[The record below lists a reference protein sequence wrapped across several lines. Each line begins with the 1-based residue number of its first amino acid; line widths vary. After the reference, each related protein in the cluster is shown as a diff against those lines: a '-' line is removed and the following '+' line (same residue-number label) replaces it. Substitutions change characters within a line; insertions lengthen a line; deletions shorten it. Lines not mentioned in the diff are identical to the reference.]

1 MTFAHVHHPVGA
13 LPLLASDTAFFVTF
27 GIFVVALVALI
38 VIVLTWA
45 IRRDRA
51 GRAAWLLR
59 RQQAA
64 PKGPRHTRRG
74 PQP

>member
-1 MTFAHVHHPVGA
+1 MNRVPALHAHAAPV
-13 LPLLASDTAFFVTF
+13 LASNVPFAIIF

-51 GRAAWLLR
+51 GRVAWR
-59 RQQAA
+59 ERQQE
-64 PKGPRHTRRG
+64 RG
-74 PQP
+74 AGGEGDLPPTPGR